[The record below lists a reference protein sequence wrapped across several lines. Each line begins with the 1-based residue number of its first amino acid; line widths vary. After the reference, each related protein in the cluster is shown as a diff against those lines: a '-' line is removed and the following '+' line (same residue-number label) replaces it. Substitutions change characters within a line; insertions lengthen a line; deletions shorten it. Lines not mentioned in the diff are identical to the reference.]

1 MLQTS
6 NLTEEVKFNNHY
18 LVTYKNNSDMGIGSY
33 LLISIAVTVYSR
45 VFMSE
50 FENRDDIT
58 LYYSDTDSIFIDQY
72 LPEDVV
78 NNTTLENWKLE
89 DEHNY
94 GLLKMKLLNTVN

>member
-1 MLQTS
+1 
-6 NLTEEVKFNNHY
+6 
-18 LVTYKNNSDMGIGSY
+18 MGIGSY

-78 NNTTLENWKLE
+78 NNTTLGNWKLE
-89 DEHNY
+89 DEYNY